1 MATITDRLALPN
13 FHGKV
18 DRVSVSIAGYE
29 SMTVQV
35 RAGLGERRLV
45 AAVRSLFVRH
55 EVLRADGFTAE
66 SCVRR
71 VELSPRSVSRAA
83 VEVAPAGGAPLRVVW
98 LDGGAEGRI
107 VLAVRRDVLA
117 RLPWHVLL
125 PGLVSAWKA
134 STALRPQRLAA
145 PSR

>member
-1 MATITDRLALPN
+1 
-13 FHGKV
+13 
-18 DRVSVSIAGYE
+18 VSVPIAGYE
-29 SMTVQV
+29 SMTIQV

-55 EVLRADGFTAE
+55 EVLRSDGVTAE

-71 VELSPRSVSRAA
+71 VALPSGLPSTA
-83 VEVAPAGGAPLRVVW
+83 VVADVPGSAPLRVVW
-98 LDGGAEGRI
+98 FDGDAAGRI
-107 VLAVRRDVLA
+107 VLAVRHDVLD

-134 STALRPQRLAA
+134 STRLRTRASA
-145 PSR
+145 R

>member
-1 MATITDRLALPN
+1 MRE
-13 FHGKV
+13 GS
-18 DRVSVSIAGYE
+18 RVSVSIAGYE

-71 VELSPRSVSRAA
+71 VVVPRGLSSSA
-83 VEVAPAGGAPLRVVW
+83 VVPDVPGSAPLRVVW
-98 LDGGAEGRI
+98 FDGGAAGRI
-107 VLAVRRDVLA
+107 VLAVRRDVLD

-134 STALRPQRLAA
+134 STHLRTRLSA
-145 PSR
+145 R